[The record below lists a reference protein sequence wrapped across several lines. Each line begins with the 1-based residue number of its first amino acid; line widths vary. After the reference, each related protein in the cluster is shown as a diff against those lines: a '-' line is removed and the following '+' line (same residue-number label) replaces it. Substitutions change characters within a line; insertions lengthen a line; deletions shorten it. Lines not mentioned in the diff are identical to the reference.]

1 MEIIKIYIYR
11 QTNKIN
17 IKMMR
22 NILVLLVFIPLF
34 SLSQELTVNGN
45 VKTSSEV
52 LLGVNVIEKGTSNGT
67 TTDFEGNYSIEV
79 NQESTLVFSFLGF
92 KTLEVVVNGKTNI
105 DVTLEEDASQLDAV
119 MIKGFGN
126 VIGRA
131 RRRAE
136 SVQTIPESVVTFTA
150 EDIETKGITN
160 VQTFTDQIPNVNF
173 TTSQNVGNNFITV
186 RGISQIRNG
195 DAPIAFVIDGVTL
208 PDANLLNQELFDIA
222 LIEVVKGPQGALYG
236 KNAIAGAINIVTNEP
251 SNKFRSKV
259 QVGYANGNLLQTQLS
274 STGPLMKD
282 KLFYRV
288 SGSYKKGDGLLNNE
302 TLNKAPDF
310 LEDLTFRAQLKANL
324 SSTISATLTGQVIDI
339 EAGGLY
345 YAVPKD
351 GSVKIAPDDYDNM
364 AILAD
369 QEGVGT
375 LKSTYGNL
383 KVDFNLNKV
392 KLTSLTTFNKSD
404 RNAFG
409 DLDFTPAD
417 VLRQDQD
424 SNTETFNQE
433 IRLGSIN
440 DPDSK
445 LNWDLGMFYQNLDK
459 TLITRASAD
468 FGFFGPPFEAS
479 GIQSPL
485 AVGDFTN
492 TYKTFAVFGF
502 ADYKLTNKLSVSV
515 GLRYDNDD
523 ISQENRTEGTNPQ
536 RTDTQ
541 LQPKFSIA
549 LQATDNM
556 MMYANYG
563 KGYRTGGFNQ
573 GQTVRY
579 ETSYNPEITDNYE
592 IGIKNSYW
600 DNRFI
605 LNISAYYTDFTN
617 QQLYALVLDGGAG
630 EILIGNF
637 NVPESESVG
646 FEADM
651 RIRATNWLD
660 ILGSYGA
667 SKSKIVKGTS
677 TKSTGT
683 NETIDVSGNATPLVP
698 QDSYNIGLESSFPIS
713 EKIGFNGNIN
723 LEGTGK
729 MYWHEDNA
737 AVSPSY
743 SLLNARISFT
753 FNDDFS
759 VALWGTNITD
769 TQYITE
775 FFDQTFSNGGSDLAW
790 LGQPTAFGTTLTY
803 KF

>member
-1 MEIIKIYIYR
+1 ML
-11 QTNKIN
+11 
-17 IKMMR
+17 R
-22 NILVLLVFIPLF
+22 NLLLLVLFAPFF
-34 SLSQELTVNGN
+34 SLSQEVNVNGN
-45 VKTSSEV
+45 VKDTSGA

-67 TTDFEGNYSIEV
+67 TTDENGNYNLIV
-79 NQESTLVFSFLGF
+79 NEGATIVFSFLGF
-92 KTLEVVVNGKTNI
+92 KTQEVVVKGKSKI
-105 DVTLEEDASQLDAV
+105 DIVLEEDAAQLDTV
-119 MIKGFGN
+119 LIKGFEN
-126 VIGRA
+126 VVGRA

-150 EDIETKGITN
+150 ADIETKGINN
-160 VQTFTDQIPNVNF
+160 VQSFADQIPNVNF
-173 TTSQNVGNNFITV
+173 TSSQNVGNNFITV

-208 PDANLLNQELFDIA
+208 PDANLLNQELFDVA

-251 SNKFRSKV
+251 TNNFKNKVS
-259 QVGYANGNLLQTQLS
+259 VGYGKGNLLQGQLS
-274 STGPLMKD
+274 STGPLVKD

-288 SGSYKKGDGLLNNE
+288 SGSYKKGDGLLNNI
-302 TLNKAPDF
+302 TLDQAPDF
-310 LEDLTFRAQLKANL
+310 LEDITLRAQLKAKL
-324 SSTISATLTGQVIDI
+324 TSDITATLTGQIIDT

-345 YAVPKD
+345 YAAPTN
-351 GSVKIAPDDYDNM
+351 GSAKIAPDDYDNM
-364 AILAD
+364 AIVAD
-369 QEGVGT
+369 QEGLGT

-383 KVDFNLNKV
+383 KVDFNLNKI
-392 KLTSLTTFNKSD
+392 KLTSLTTINKAD

-433 IRLGSIN
+433 IRIGSIS
-440 DPDSK
+440 DEDSK

-468 FGFFGPPFEAS
+468 FGFFGPPFEPT
-479 GIQSPL
+479 GTQSQL

-492 TYKTFAVFGF
+492 TYKTLALFGF
-502 ADYKLTNKLSVSV
+502 VDYKVTDKLTLSA
-515 GLRYDNDD
+515 GLRYDNDN
-523 ISQENRTEGTNPQ
+523 ISQDNRSEGTNPE

-541 LQPKFSIA
+541 LQPKFSLA
-549 LQATDNM
+549 FQATDNM

-579 ETSYNPEITDNYE
+579 ETSFNPEITDNYE

-605 LNISAYYTDFTN
+605 LNVSAYYTDFSN

-630 EILIGNF
+630 QILIGNF
-637 NVPESESVG
+637 NVAESESVG

-651 RIRATNWLD
+651 RVRATNWLD
-660 ILGSYGA
+660 ILASYGA
-667 SKSKIVKGTS
+667 SKSKIVKGSS
-677 TKSTGT
+677 TKSTGA
-683 NETIDVSGNATPLVP
+683 NETIDVSGKATPLVP
-698 QDSYNIGLESSFPIS
+698 QDSYNFGLESNFNVSD
-713 EKIGFNGNIN
+713 KITFNGNVN

-737 AVSPSY
+737 AVSPRY
-743 SLLNARISFT
+743 SLLNARVSFT
-753 FNDDFS
+753 FNDNLTIG
-759 VALWGTNITD
+759 LWGTNITE

-790 LGQPTAFGTTLTY
+790 LGQPAAYGTTLTY

>member
-1 MEIIKIYIYR
+1 ML
-11 QTNKIN
+11 
-17 IKMMR
+17 R
-22 NILVLLVFIPLF
+22 NLLVLLVFIPFL
-34 SLSQELTVNGN
+34 SVSQELTVSGN
-45 VKTSSEV
+45 VKTASEV
-52 LLGVNVIEKGTSNGT
+52 LLGVNVIEQGTSNGT
-67 TTDFEGNYSIEV
+67 TTDFDGNYSISV
-79 NQESTLVFSFLGF
+79 NKGATLVFSFLGF
-92 KTLEVVVNGKTNI
+92 KTIEVVVDGKTKIN
-105 DVTLEEDASQLDAV
+105 VTLEEDASQLDAV
-119 MIKGFGN
+119 MIKGFSD
-126 VIGRA
+126 VIGQA

-136 SVQTIPESVVTFTA
+136 SVQSIPESVVTFTA
-150 EDIETKGITN
+150 KDIETKGINN
-160 VQTFTDQIPNVNF
+160 VQTFADQIPNVNF

-208 PDANLLNQELFDIA
+208 PDANLLNQELFDVA

-251 SNKFRSKV
+251 TNTYKSRA
-259 QVGYANGNLLQTQLS
+259 QIGYANGNLLKAQLS
-274 STGPLMKD
+274 SSGPLIED

-288 SGSYKKGDGLLNNE
+288 SGSYKKGDGLFYNK
-302 TLNKAPDF
+302 TLDQAPDF
-310 LEDLTFRAQLKANL
+310 IEDLTVRAQLKAKL
-324 SSTISATLTGQVIDI
+324 SPVISATLTGQVIDT

-351 GSVKIAPDDYDNM
+351 GSAKMAPDDYDNM

-369 QEGVGT
+369 QEGIGT

-383 KVDFNLNKV
+383 KVNFNLDKI

-409 DLDFTPAD
+409 DLDFTAAD

-424 SNTETFNQE
+424 SNTKTFNQE
-433 IRLGSIN
+433 IRLGSVSDEN
-440 DPDSK
+440 SK
-445 LNWDLGMFYQNLDK
+445 LNWDLGMFYQDLDK

-468 FGFFGPPFEAS
+468 FGFFGPPFAPT
-479 GIQSPL
+479 GTQSQL

-502 ADYKLTNKLSVSV
+502 ADYKLTDKLTVSA
-515 GLRYDNDD
+515 GLRYDNDN
-523 ISQENRTEGTNPQ
+523 ISQENRSEGTNPE

-541 LQPKFSIA
+541 LQPKFSLA
-549 LQATDNM
+549 FQATENM

-573 GQTVRY
+573 GETVRY
-579 ETSYNPEITDNYE
+579 DTSFKAEITDNYE

-605 LNISAYYTDFTN
+605 LNVSGYYTDFSN
-617 QQLYALVLDGGAG
+617 QQLYALVLNGGTG
-630 EILIGNF
+630 QILIGNF
-637 NVPESESVG
+637 NIAESESVG

-651 RIRATNWLD
+651 RIRASNWLD

-667 SKSKIVKGTS
+667 SKSKIVTGTS

-698 QDSYNIGLESSFPIS
+698 QDSYNIGLESSFNVSDNIT
-713 EKIGFNGNIN
+713 FNGNIN
-723 LEGTGK
+723 LEGTGE

-737 AVSPSY
+737 AVSPRY

-753 FNDDFS
+753 LNNDFS
-759 VALWGTNITD
+759 IALWGTNITD